1 MKSINT
7 RLVLYFS
14 VIILLASA
22 VLGYIAIDM
31 ADKSLTQEAE
41 KALDSMVAETARVTV
56 DRIEI
61 QKKSLEMLALN
72 PEIQSMDWAVQ
83 QSMLQSIVEK
93 TTFLALAV
101 IQPDGTALYSDGTTS
116 QLGDRE
122 YVKKAL
128 QGEANVSDLIISK
141 VTNGLVLMYA
151 APIKRDGKIVGALI
165 GRRDGNALS
174 EIIDDTGYGSSG
186 YAYMIND
193 KGTVVAHPDRDKVMN
208 SFNPIELAKK
218 DDSLSSPAKLFEKI
232 LSEKRGVNQYF
243 YNGKNLYAA
252 YAPVQGSNW
261 IIVVT
266 ADSQEVLAAVP
277 KLQKD
282 ILIAAVII
290 LLVAIISVYGIGVS
304 ITRPIKAVVKA
315 ANHVASLDI
324 THEISPKHLKRK
336 DEIGML
342 SQALQSI
349 ISSLK
354 EIIADINES
363 AEQVAASSE
372 ELTATTQQST
382 VSSEEVS
389 RTIGEISKSA
399 YDQAKTTEE
408 GSKNVEILGQTIE
421 ADLHYLKEL
430 NNASQK
436 VTEVV
441 QEGLHDMD
449 LLSNITKESNAAS
462 KEIYDVIIKTND
474 STKKIGQASNVI
486 GSIAG
491 QTNLLAL
498 NAAIEAARAGEAGKG
513 FAVVAEEIR
522 KLAEQSSASTKSIDS
537 IISELQGNAEAAVAT
552 MGKVTAISEEQT
564 RSVVNSK
571 EKFMDI
577 TRAMQEATA
586 AVENLNVS
594 GREMEKIKNVVMD
607 VLQSLSAV
615 AQQNSASTQTVTAS
629 IEEQTAAMEE
639 IANASEGLSGLA
651 QHLQTLIKKFTI

>member
-14 VIILLASA
+14 IIILLASA

-41 KALDSMVAETARVTV
+41 EALGSMVNETARVTV
-56 DRIEI
+56 DRIEV
-61 QKKSLEMLALN
+61 QKKSIEMLALN
-72 PEIQSMDWAVQ
+72 PQMQGMDWSIQ
-83 QSMLQSIVEK
+83 QPILQAILEK

-101 IQPDGTALYSDGTTS
+101 VQPDGTAYYSDGTTS

-128 QGEANVSDLIISK
+128 QGETNVSDLIISK

-151 APIKRDGKIVGALI
+151 APIKRDGQVVGALI

-174 EIIDDTGYGSSG
+174 EIIDDTGYGDSG
-186 YAYMIND
+186 YAYMINSI
-193 KGTVVAHPDRDKVMN
+193 GNVVAHPDRDKVM
-208 SFNPIELAKK
+208 SAFNPIELAKS
-218 DDSLSSPAKLFEKI
+218 DASLSSPAKLFEKI
-232 LSEKRGVNQYF
+232 LSEKKGVSSYL
-243 YNGKNLYAA
+243 YNGKKLYAG
-252 YAPVQGSNW
+252 YAPVEGTSW
-261 IIVVT
+261 TIVVT
-266 ADSQEVLAAVP
+266 ADSKEVLASVP
-277 KLQKD
+277 KLQRD
-282 ILIAAVII
+282 IVIAAAII
-290 LLVAIISVYGIGVS
+290 LLVAIGLVYGIGIS

-315 ANHVASLDI
+315 ANDVANLDI
-324 THEISPKHLKRK
+324 THEISTKHLKRK
-336 DEIGML
+336 DEIGTL
-342 SQALQSI
+342 SKALQSI

-382 VSSEEVS
+382 VSSEEVAK
-389 RTIGEISKSA
+389 TVGEISKSA
-399 YDQAKTTEE
+399 YDQAQTTEE
-408 GSKNVEILGQTIE
+408 GSKHVEKLGQTIE
-421 ADLHYLKEL
+421 ADLRYLEEL
-430 NNASQK
+430 NKASNM
-436 VTEVV
+436 VAEVV

-449 LLSNITKESNAAS
+449 LLSDITKESNAAS
-462 KEIYDVIIKTND
+462 KEIYDVIVKTND

-594 GREMEKIKNVVMD
+594 GREMEKIKNEVTD
-607 VLQSLSAV
+607 ILQSVSAV
-615 AQQNSASTQTVTAS
+615 AQQNSASTQMVTAS
-629 IEEQTAAMEE
+629 IEEQTAAIEE

-651 QHLQTLIKKFTI
+651 QHLQTLIKRFTI